1 MKLQLS
7 EIHTIWTQYGT
18 ALSITLD
25 ALRFKRIKIN
35 QNPLDMSQL
44 KNKKGLE
51 NKKISLPLRSR
62 KKIRSAVETAD
73 L

>member
-1 MKLQLS
+1 MNLLS
-7 EIHTIWTQYGT
+7 
-18 ALSITLD
+18 
-25 ALRFKRIKIN
+25 
-35 QNPLDMSQL
+35 
-44 KNKKGLE
+44 KKMQLE